1 MIKIEDYLNNGNYF
15 YFSKYE
21 KIHTQDRWEELIIG
35 KDKYFSI
42 MDTYIAKYISD
53 KEYNKDEVI
62 EKLIN
67 TILVQLELKTYYN
80 AKLPNKCFIRQ
91 DFEQW
96 EYKINSS
103 IPNVQCLAVEC
114 RVGFLNSVKLKDYK
128 TYMFYESDYPL
139 RKEVIDIE

>member
-67 TILVQLELKTYYN
+67 TILVQLELKAYN
-80 AKLPNKCFIRQ
+80 NVRLPDKCFIRQ

-103 IPNVQCLAVEC
+103 IPNVQCLAV
-114 RVGFLNSVKLKDYK
+114 
-128 TYMFYESDYPL
+128 
-139 RKEVIDIE
+139 